1 MEIRKILFRKEMK
14 LVTLLLTSMLIAT
27 ASATVYFGLTM
38 KATVTTT
45 AVPVVQFVTGD
56 DSGSSA
62 ADAVISGDGTWV
74 SLNGLKAYP
83 NVTLTYEQAVNV
95 SNTDGTA
102 HSIKLTHSSISP
114 ASGWDVANFTSITFK
129 LVNAAGSTVATYAYT
144 VSGTG
149 ASSTWT
155 TPSSAT
161 YYSLP
166 NNTEWT
172 IRVEIVTKPSAT
184 GGVVIN
190 IEMKLDVQQ

>member
-1 MEIRKILFRKEMK
+1 MEMK
-14 LVTLLLTSMLIAT
+14 KIQLRKSLKFLTLLLTAMIIAT

-45 AVPVVQFVTGD
+45 AVPVVQFVAGD

-62 ADAVISGDGTWV
+62 ADALIASDGTWV

-95 SNTDGTA
+95 SNTDGSA
-102 HSIKLTHSSISP
+102 HNIRLRHSSISP
-114 ASGWDVANFTSITFK
+114 SSGWALTNFTSITFK
-129 LVNAAGSTVATYAYT
+129 LVNAAGATVETYAYT

-155 TPSSAT
+155 TPSSTT

-166 NNTEWT
+166 NNTEWA

-184 GGVVIN
+184 PSVAIN
-190 IEMKLDVQQ
+190 IEMLLDVQQ